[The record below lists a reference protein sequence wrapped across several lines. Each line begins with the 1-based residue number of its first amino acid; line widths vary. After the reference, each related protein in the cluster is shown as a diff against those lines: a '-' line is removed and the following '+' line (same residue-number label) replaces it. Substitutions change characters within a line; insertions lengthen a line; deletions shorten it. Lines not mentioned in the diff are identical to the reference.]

1 MKKKPVVLIVTISVL
16 SLLGA
21 FLFLF
26 CGNDDNVDCFG
37 QEIEF
42 SQPADATIYSNTNI
56 VYDIDELSSQLP
68 KNTTYSVSYNPILT
82 DYKIVSQFGFNIDE
96 YSLWDDG
103 RRSYS
108 AHGPD
113 KEKKLTI
120 DKYGC
125 FSYKTGVGSA
135 TFEMPIDDKECY
147 NIAKKYL
154 QEQGLYSKRL
164 GKDVTYNKTELY
176 SLSEGT
182 KVTAV
187 GVNFLVDNT
196 YGNARIMVEING
208 NGEVTSVTNS
218 VREYSDSKKIKL
230 ISVKEAIERFKE
242 GKAYV
247 EVENPSSNLKFDN
260 VSVKYWSQERHE
272 DNLFVQPIYY
282 FEGTSTTTDG
292 KTEPF
297 SIAVQANRY

>member
-1 MKKKPVVLIVTISVL
+1 MKKILIISAVAIIVL
-16 SLLGA
+16 LLIGIL
-21 FLFLF
+21 LFF
-26 CGNDDNVDCFG
+26 FIGDDNIVECFG

-42 SQPADATIYSNTNI
+42 SQTTDVNFTSNTNLEYS
-56 VYDIDELSSQLP
+56 VDKLSSQLS
-68 KNTTYSVSYNPILT
+68 KNTTYSVLYNPILT
-82 DYKIVSQFGFNIDE
+82 DYKIVSQFGFDIDN

-108 AHGPD
+108 ADGPD

-125 FSYKTGVGSA
+125 FSYTTGVGSA
-135 TFEMPIDDKECY
+135 TFEMPIDDNECY

-164 GKDVTYNKTELY
+164 GKDVSYNKTELY

-208 NGEVTSVTNS
+208 NGEVISVTNS
-218 VREYSDSKKIKL
+218 VREYSDSKKVKL

-242 GKAYV
+242 GNAFI
-247 EVENPSSNLKFDN
+247 EVENPSSNLKFEK
-260 VSVKYWSQERHE
+260 VSVKYWSQERND
-272 DNLFVQPIYY
+272 DNLFVQPVYY

>member
-1 MKKKPVVLIVTISVL
+1 MKKTIIISAVAIIVL
-16 SLLGA
+16 LLIGTLM
-21 FLFLF
+21 FFF
-26 CGNDDNVDCFG
+26 MGDNNIAECFG

-42 SQPADATIYSNTNI
+42 PQMTDVNIDSNTNL

-68 KNTTYSVSYNPILT
+68 KNKTYSVSYNPILT
-82 DYKIVSQFGFNIDE
+82 DYKIVSQFGFDINN

-108 AHGPD
+108 ADGPD
-113 KEKKLTI
+113 KEKWLII
-120 DKYGC
+120 DKYGS
-125 FSYKTGVGSA
+125 FSYTTGVGSA

-182 KVTAV
+182 KITAV

-208 NGEVTSVTNS
+208 NGEVISVTNS
-218 VREYSDSKKIKL
+218 VREYSDSKKVKL

-242 GKAYV
+242 GKAFI
-247 EVENPSSNLKFDN
+247 EVENPSSNLKFEK
-260 VSVKYWSQERHE
+260 VSVKYWGQERHE
-272 DNLFVQPIYY
+272 DNLLVQPVYC